1 MSGTIDLTDPAQARA
16 FSQILRDAGMGNNQP
31 NRPQSSNRGENRNA
45 NRGRNFGPTA
55 GTQTLGDAQKF
66 LAEAGGS
73 VDTFAR
79 STLNAGGNLG
89 VLSNILGDSL
99 KYLTDTNQV
108 FQNLSSVGA
117 GFNGDLGAIRAAA
130 ASTRLPLDQFANLV
144 GRNAQQL
151 TALGGGVNGGTKR
164 FAELSRAMFED
175 GNVIGGMLNL
185 GYNLEQANEMLLE
198 QASLNARSFRRQ
210 GMNDAQV
217 AQATLAMAE
226 NIAVMAEI
234 SGESREAARQK
245 LMEEQRDGKTI
256 AAMRLAEMRGARDIQ
271 QRMSEASMTVGVAGD
286 DARALLQDYLHLG
299 AAATPATRAFEALN
313 PELAATMQEMTNLG
327 KVSNDVMS
335 AEEKQRQMAILNAR
349 FLQQSAAVSSDVNRL
364 QIATTGSVN
373 KFGASM
379 ADTIGSL
386 ENFSNSV
393 EANQQTLQRQE
404 NEAAAREGRQARTIT
419 RDMAQE
425 NLLNRIRANIGSQS
439 AGGAE
444 GQAVS
449 REINMATVS
458 LANSAASVNVRI
470 GENLSANTRLQQSL
484 TEYFRGVTTSAAGE
498 GLEMQELLR
507 GNLPGNV
514 DREVLA
520 ANQFRELFNPIIAGN
535 AMNVNIQNFGDI
547 LQGLGNLSQ
556 QQLDDLIRLEQAA
569 RGRGRAVGGPIQ
581 QGRNYTVGEEGPE
594 TIIAGNNGT
603 VIPNMRREF
612 AALRNAVSRTAT
624 RMPQTEN
631 FDLVQMTEMSRQ
643 IADEIRA
650 TGIPVSN
657 EARRMMAAGQR
668 QGNLM
673 PNIRNLMPRREATLA
688 PSPAFDPAQLSDA
701 IRSSISMLGAELST
715 EKTEQLLDSL
725 NQSMLQL
732 VNINSTQ
739 VRNIAK
745 QTNAIKGAGNLMQ
758 GVSVR

>member
-1 MSGTIDLTDPAQARA
+1 
-16 FSQILRDAGMGNNQP
+16 
-31 NRPQSSNRGENRNA
+31 
-45 NRGRNFGPTA
+45 
-55 GTQTLGDAQKF
+55 
-66 LAEAGGS
+66 
-73 VDTFAR
+73 
-79 STLNAGGNLG
+79 
-89 VLSNILGDSL
+89 
-99 KYLTDTNQV
+99 
-108 FQNLSSVGA
+108 
-117 GFNGDLGAIRAAA
+117 
-130 ASTRLPLDQFANLV
+130 
-144 GRNAQQL
+144 
-151 TALGGGVNGGTKR
+151 
-164 FAELSRAMFED
+164 
-175 GNVIGGMLNL
+175 
-185 GYNLEQANEMLLE
+185 
-198 QASLNARSFRRQ
+198 
-210 GMNDAQV
+210 MNDAQV

-256 AAMRLAEMRGARDIQ
+256 AAMRLAEMRGARDVQ

-286 DARALLQDYLHLG
+286 DARALLQDYMHLG
-299 AAATPATRAFEALN
+299 AAATPATQAFEALN
-313 PELAATMQEMTNLG
+313 PELAATMREMTNLS

-349 FLQQSAAVSSDVNRL
+349 FLRQSAAVSSDVNRL

-373 KFGASM
+373 RFGASM

-393 EANQQTLQRQE
+393 EENQQTLQRQE

-439 AGGAE
+439 AGGAD
-444 GQAVS
+444 GQAIS
-449 REINMATVS
+449 RELNMTTIA

-470 GENLSANTRLQQSL
+470 GENLSANTRLQTNL
-484 TEYFRGVTTSAAGE
+484 ANYFGGLRTVAAGV
-498 GLEMQELLR
+498 GVGGQATVD
-507 GNLPGNV
+507 GTIPGQVNP
-514 DREVLA
+514 ESLA
-520 ANQFRELFNPIIAGN
+520 ANQFRELFTPIISNN
-535 AMNVNIQNFGDI
+535 AMNVNMTNFGEV
-547 LQGLGNLSQ
+547 LQNIGDLSTDQ
-556 QQLDDLIRLEQAA
+556 IDNIIRNVQAMR
-569 RGRGRAVGGPIQ
+569 RGEFPEGRAVGGPIR
-581 QGRNYTVGEEGPE
+581 QGSTYNVGEEGPE
-594 TIIAGNNGT
+594 TIISGTNGT

-612 AALRNAVSRTAT
+612 AALRNAVT

-631 FDLVQMTEMSRQ
+631 FDFVQMTEMSRQ

-650 TGIPVSN
+650 TGIPVTN

-688 PSPAFDPAQLSDA
+688 PSPAFDPAQMSDA

>member
-31 NRPQSSNRGENRNA
+31 NRTQSSNRGENRNA

-55 GTQTLGDAQKF
+55 GTQTLSDAQKF

-89 VLSNILGDSL
+89 VLSNVLGDSL

-299 AAATPATRAFEALN
+299 AAATPAT
-313 PELAATMQEMTNLG
+313 
-327 KVSNDVMS
+327 
-335 AEEKQRQMAILNAR
+335 
-349 FLQQSAAVSSDVNRL
+349 SS
-364 QIATTGSVN
+364 G
-373 KFGASM
+373 
-379 ADTIGSL
+379 
-386 ENFSNSV
+386 
-393 EANQQTLQRQE
+393 
-404 NEAAAREGRQARTIT
+404 
-419 RDMAQE
+419 
-425 NLLNRIRANIGSQS
+425 
-439 AGGAE
+439 
-444 GQAVS
+444 
-449 REINMATVS
+449 NM
-458 LANSAASVNVRI
+458 
-470 GENLSANTRLQQSL
+470 
-484 TEYFRGVTTSAAGE
+484 
-498 GLEMQELLR
+498 
-507 GNLPGNV
+507 
-514 DREVLA
+514 
-520 ANQFRELFNPIIAGN
+520 
-535 AMNVNIQNFGDI
+535 
-547 LQGLGNLSQ
+547 
-556 QQLDDLIRLEQAA
+556 
-569 RGRGRAVGGPIQ
+569 
-581 QGRNYTVGEEGPE
+581 
-594 TIIAGNNGT
+594 
-603 VIPNMRREF
+603 
-612 AALRNAVSRTAT
+612 
-624 RMPQTEN
+624 
-631 FDLVQMTEMSRQ
+631 
-643 IADEIRA
+643 
-650 TGIPVSN
+650 
-657 EARRMMAAGQR
+657 
-668 QGNLM
+668 
-673 PNIRNLMPRREATLA
+673 
-688 PSPAFDPAQLSDA
+688 
-701 IRSSISMLGAELST
+701 
-715 EKTEQLLDSL
+715 
-725 NQSMLQL
+725 
-732 VNINSTQ
+732 TQ
-739 VRNIAK
+739 VKETRASRG
-745 QTNAIKGAGNLMQ
+745 TY
-758 GVSVR
+758 